1 MVEDQDFDYRP
12 NGLAY
17 GFQQFSKEMQYNNGE
32 KSSLSDHLQFVIS
45 KPFTPT

>member
-1 MVEDQDFDYRP
+1 MVEDQDFVYQL
-12 NGLAY
+12 NGLAC

-32 KSSLSDHLQFVIS
+32 KCSLSDYLQFVIS